1 MKRLIRS
8 KTDRK
13 LAGVI
18 GGLAQYL
25 GMDSS
30 LLRVIY
36 VILAIVTTGF
46 PLVLAYFIMIFIM
59 PNEEDVIR
67 P

>member
-1 MKRLIRS
+1 MKRLLRS

-36 VILAIVTTGF
+36 VILAILTSGF
-46 PLVLAYFIMIFIM
+46 PLVLAYFILIFIM

>member
-1 MKRLIRS
+1 MKRLLRS

-36 VILAIVTTGF
+36 VILAILTSGF
-46 PLVLAYFIMIFIM
+46 PLVLAYFILIFIM
-59 PNEEDVIR
+59 PNEEDVIH